1 MYEDFLAW
9 LRSDRDIMGFMERM
23 NGGGQHRA
31 YLRDD
36 DDSGG
41 EVASDDCDSDL
52 DEEREEGVGGVGGV
66 GVGGVG
72 GGSGNGGGRVG
83 GRAAESD
90 DDTSRVMELAAMA
103 AATGG
108 DEFMAVKPWIGAIK
122 VRERERGRERERA
135 RERERERVRKRE
147 RERERE
153 EIHIITFSVANMCG
167 RLGAWHNDIL
177 HLGLCPS
184 WRH

>member
-52 DEEREEGVGGVGGV
+52 DEEREEGVGVGGV
-66 GVGGVG
+66 GSGN
-72 GGSGNGGGRVG
+72 GNGGGRVG

-122 VRERERGRERERA
+122 VREREKEREGEKERERGRERK
-135 RERERERVRKRE
+135 REGEKERKRE
-147 RERERE
+147 RGRERDSYHY
-153 EIHIITFSVANMCG
+153 I
-167 RLGAWHNDIL
+167 
-177 HLGLCPS
+177 
-184 WRH
+184 

>member
-1 MYEDFLAW
+1 MFSCKSFATLTVYSAYKDFIAW

-31 YLRDD
+31 YLRVTD

-52 DEEREEGVGGVGGV
+52 DEERGGWVGGVGGV
-66 GVGGVG
+66 A
-72 GGSGNGGGRVG
+72 GGSGNGNSNGDGRAGGRAG

-103 AATGG
+103 ATTGG
-108 DEFMAVKPWIGAIK
+108 DEFMAVKPWIGAVK
-122 VRERERGRERERA
+122 VRRKKKSERA
-135 RERERERVRKRE
+135 S
-147 RERERE
+147 
-153 EIHIITFSVANMCG
+153 EIYIFIFSVANLCG
-167 RLGAWHNDIL
+167 RLA
-177 HLGLCPS
+177 
-184 WRH
+184 